1 MWGRKLK
8 YRIIALTMAILFLP
22 WSSFIYAEQ
31 QSYNN
36 VDTYGNF
43 SLNSDVDVNNF
54 ILTGYSTSYGKLELN
69 GHSLRVHGKMRLNKV
84 SISFDGGEIICD
96 NDATIITS
104 RLQMS
109 DVNERISVNGN
120 LDLIVNS
127 TFSYDTGAKL
137 EVKGNFSLK
146 GKVKFKDSTLKLS
159 GDKGQILYQDDECS
173 LSKVIVENYS
183 DEGIIISNAF
193 NYDSLVD
200 NGCKISF
207 VDETRIVGAKQ
218 LEDKVY
224 PGDLYL
230 SSGTFDLNGHSI
242 VVMGN
247 LIQEG
252 GTIYLN
258 GGSLKIGGDYRIQ
271 KEVIDADEQG
281 VSYTKSSGV
290 YLSDNEN
297 DRLSVGGSLYINSS
311 AKNTIVLGTEID
323 DINNNLYVYSPV
335 EISSEFNGTIID
347 ESAGDEH
354 NSVTDNEEIIS
365 TSGDAI
371 ADTTIDRESK
381 IFSVKGNIVVGG
393 KLKVSGFLWCGGSI
407 MADPDKQNYLPAVEL
422 SSGYIDIMGDVN
434 NVTFNMKQDKD
445 TVLIENDYLI
455 NVSDG
460 SESGS
465 DKYSTNGTEMLMSDG
480 EISVKGNLDTTVFNA
495 SGNHKLIMSGEDV
508 QYINNAAKLSLATL
522 YLDNHSEEGVVA
534 DSTIRKNSIV
544 RNGCKITYQG
554 INGETGWTLEGD
566 EVYDGNLVL
575 IDDTLD
581 LNGHKLTVNGDL
593 IQTVGD
599 IVINGGQLIINGD
612 YRQQSIAG
620 DGYSTSSARLIMK
633 NVSDKVDVNGSIYLA
648 STSDNSGNLT
658 SGTLSVSGDIVVDD
672 KINAKSFKPTDDFKM
687 IICGV
692 DDQHVQSKTEIN
704 IPVLELQNKGNVIA
718 DKDIIVSKE
727 LISSIDNSYSG
738 TIQLRQNTK
747 LTGTGFAG
755 NIGINNSSYSFKNGI
770 IDKYIIGG
778 DIFSIKH
785 GQYES
790 ITFDVPVIINGSV
803 DIDTYIYVN
812 ADLTINGNFVAH
824 GDSYYFDNHFI
835 RINQNMSIKVGGD
848 FNDGKSRLEML
859 DGSVLEING
868 DVKFYNTENKLDDGI
883 IIIHGDAS
891 FCNNYRVNEK
901 NIMVFAGDSLQTL
914 NIGSNVSLATVEIN
928 NQSEDGVVA
937 TALFYK
943 DALITNGNKFSYEG
957 IEGSIGHKLMQD
969 ETISGDYVL
978 IDGTLDLNGYTL
990 TIDGNLIHSAGTID
1004 INNGGLIV
1012 TGDYRQQNRKAKNGT
1027 NEYVYSTSSAVLIM
1041 DDENNLIDVG
1051 GSIYIGTSLTDG
1063 NRISD
1068 GNLRVGHDVILAA
1081 GNNKTAF
1088 VASGDNNFT
1097 FYGNNDHTIRYE
1109 SGSYG
1114 NRFELSGF
1122 TIESDDNSEICVY
1135 GSVKSYGTID
1145 VGETVFDNTLILG
1158 DSDKSTTLKGK
1169 TVHADIETAGM
1180 VTLVDVEEVYG
1191 DVSGEVSFDDNL
1203 TIHGIATL
1211 NIDGLDEN
1219 QILKVDSELKLSANN
1234 TINGTII
1241 ANGDTRINSETVF
1254 SDTSSL
1260 ILAGDEY
1267 QLLVCDARLNKLV
1280 LENYSDEGVY
1290 CSTLLYYNS
1299 IEKNG
1304 CILKLKYGEILE
1316 AQKLEEDI
1324 IIDGNAVFLDGE
1336 LDLNGHT
1343 LAIKGDFRH
1352 PSGTIRIN
1360 GGRLVVEKDYYEESL
1375 YHNYSGD
1382 GILIM
1387 DNPSD
1392 VIDVKGM
1399 LWIYNKTSPTLNKG
1413 TIYAGGNLRIEGVSK
1428 KTVVLGD
1435 DLTIVFNGDEGQ
1447 TVSFYRATASN
1458 VIFNN
1463 KGIVTLSLTSTGSV
1477 EDNTDITGGSIEGTI
1492 AVNRFSDLKDL
1503 YFSGSVSVNG
1513 NDTLS
1518 DDVTIGGKL
1527 TISGGVDFNGHTITA
1542 DSVEIGNSAS
1552 FVMVNDKD
1560 CLTVKKNLTINGTGN
1575 YSNNI
1580 SRSITAGTIDIYGDL
1595 EIKGE
1600 KGFTASGTNQVVM
1613 HSRVENGRRFIT
1625 KITMSDSSTRVSKL
1639 NTLVLYGTEDDFYF
1653 SCNKDT
1659 VANEI
1664 IYMHAPIELQAVT
1677 NLNVTELTDSS
1688 VTIAFDDPNLEAL
1701 SEQNGEAIIK
1711 GYEIYRND
1719 VKIATVSKTTFT
1731 DRSIKLNSTYRYTV
1745 YAVDVYGGVS
1755 PESDTLTVNTAG
1767 DTTAPS
1773 APSNLMLVGRAGSS
1787 ITLEWSQSHDDCS
1800 IKGYNIY
1807 RDGNLVAENIRYT
1820 RYKDTGLDQ
1829 NTIYE
1834 YYVKAVDSSDNIS
1847 DASDTINASVAYPK
1861 IKAITPK
1868 DYSLLGP
1875 EKVTFTAKYV
1885 NYGDEAESILTIE
1898 YFDGAL
1904 GEWKKLGK
1912 NNPRVISKNNFEI
1925 ESGVTYDAG
1934 LFTDSDVRVRFILT
1948 DCDGNTDIY
1957 ETEYAIDS
1965 VAPTAPE
1972 NVTAES
1978 VSGVVKLTWDISAD
1992 ADLAYYDVWR
2002 CVDEQYVS
2010 SVEDSSAKR
2019 ENVTITIDQLEQKY
2033 VRIARINDRYEPEYL
2048 DSELREG
2055 ATAKYIITATDTK
2068 GNRSSF
2074 ENPVQV
2080 MVDADNSEPVV
2091 LSVIPGT
2098 GKVSGKVSLK
2108 ITVADNKNIDY
2119 VAVFA
2124 KKIADDENDST
2135 SDNPELYEWFILD
2148 TYDTDLKYDKESS
2161 KENGWQQY
2169 DYTAMVDISA
2179 LPDGDYIFNFSA
2191 VDQSEKHSSALFTRR
2206 YTVDNTGIEKI
2217 QINRVLY
2224 NATAVQLMWNDVND
2238 DDFSSFVIEKA
2249 EYKFAGSLTGR
2260 TVTTDD
2266 GSYKVI
2272 DSTYNFEWK
2281 EAGRS
2286 TSLGYTVTSLVPDSY
2301 YLMRVCGMD
2310 DAGNKGEYSD
2320 IILVRTDKDTLGPVI
2335 KAVYPA
2341 TPVVSNGIE
2350 LGTRVLDN
2358 YIVRNLLWSYSLDGE
2373 NYTTFAGLGGNGTGD
2388 FDGRY
2393 TVDISDREQFPEGD
2407 IYIKFEA
2414 FDYYGNHNQLLDG
2427 DKEVINKY
2435 RIDRTA
2441 PEKPEGVR
2449 TENGEGYINILWDVP
2464 ATDDKYDSTEDPR
2477 DNNSVTEDSNT
2488 GNSLDKASED
2498 NDIAKYII
2506 YRAEGDTGRF
2516 RNIYSGAVSN
2526 YVDTDIK
2533 VGRTYAYKVSAMD
2546 MAGNESVCSEIV
2558 YGCADK
2564 DDIAPEIRGISPQN
2578 RSAVGSDFKLTCIAT
2593 DNSKLDHLR
2602 IYFKYAAD
2610 DTWTLLGEKEC
2621 KDDGNN
2627 TSGVFDE
2634 TEVNL
2639 EGGKEGLYNFR
2650 FVVSDSYGN
2659 SSTVERDYILDN
2671 TPLDGTISAK
2681 TENFAVKLSM
2691 TYETNRDSGICDL
2704 FGIPVDDFDHYEIY
2718 RCKVI
2723 DAANT
2728 SMFKEKAVM
2737 IGRTTEQ
2744 TYLDETAIPHE
2755 MYRYAAKI
2763 FDTAGNYNWTDIVTC
2778 YADDVDEID
2787 PTVVLPEKYTALSGI
2802 SVRLDG
2808 SLCTDN
2814 VHIKSFSWDMGDG
2827 TTATSVRPEHIY
2839 QEPGEYTVTL
2849 TVTDTSGN
2857 SSTGTTIVEVKSA
2870 ETSGI
2875 CSIKVVD
2882 ENNNP
2887 IPYAYVYIN
2896 AGNDRNTVFYTD
2908 DAGEIKLAYGKGRYQ
2923 IAAYKDGYLP
2933 AEDEVKIKPLKTTVC
2948 RLKLKKGEVVV
2959 GDFKVHKMTVQEMVD
2974 AGVDMSDPENLN
2986 IFTFTTT
2993 MTFAQS
2999 PIPVVVT
3006 YVGGDPIIT
3015 QGEDTII
3022 PGGAGTEDEKDKN
3035 NGGGMTDGR
3044 NNNPPKIMVA
3054 QADPELPV
3062 FVMLSTKQQISWL
3075 KDMYCA
3081 DLTILNAADTQFVLE
3096 DSIGTIKLPD
3106 GLSLAK
3112 TIDGQTEVI
3121 DMGNIAG
3128 QEQKTASWV
3137 VKGDENGTYKLEAV
3151 FNGRLMPFGA
3161 DIEKRFLA
3169 ETEINVSPA
3178 DVEIIVSPENAGYIG
3193 EIYYVQ
3199 FSITNNGREPLYNF
3213 TTSLGEYE
3221 SPAHLEITLRH
3232 DDELDENVLVDK
3244 HFEGITYKRP
3254 ISEQIYQTPVLSG
3267 GDTIVI
3273 PTLMPGQT
3281 IYGTWK
3287 SGFAGPGDPEEV
3299 YYQLVDTMV
3308 KVIEGENLGV
3318 KVYVRPIKSHI
3329 TALVKQTVELES
3341 IEYHIGDPVDMKS
3354 GAFTENYTA
3363 MSLMG
3368 RDNLALMLSYD
3379 SLLAQSVA
3387 DNEQSDKTA
3396 NDTEA
3401 SSPESIRD
3409 NCPEGAGWYSNF
3421 DSYITE
3427 DDGIVHFYLNPY
3439 ISMPFISSDSMNGII
3454 RGTYQVDDED
3464 AEITFDEEG
3473 TIDKDVEFSCIYHGM
3488 EDFRLV
3494 RHFDGTYSLISEAG
3508 GSFEYDTEGRLSRII
3523 TSDGSVTTFE
3533 YSEDKTVVTEL
3544 ASGNSITLGYTEVNI
3559 KDASDIAATD
3569 GADVTEERTVRH
3581 LTSVSDNNGRKTE
3594 FIYDDDQ
3601 NLISITESNGS
3612 STSFE
3617 YDEKHHITDEYN
3629 SNGVEFISNS
3639 YDDKGRVV
3647 KQTDS
3652 YGKTISFSYD
3662 EASEDAALKVKAV
3675 TSAEGYED
3683 TTTETWTDLKGN
3695 IIKLISASGA
3705 EESYTYDEAGNLI
3718 SRTDSY
3724 GNLYRYAYDSE
3735 GRLIG
3740 SSGPVGN
3747 NFAITYDDRGNVT
3760 SIKGTGTEA
3769 DSSKDAYYIYND
3781 NDQLIES
3788 LIGSR
3793 KTLYT
3798 YTEEGLLSTEEK
3810 VGKGTVSYTYENG
3823 RKVSSTDELGN
3834 VTKYDY
3840 DTCGNLIKVTDAAG
3854 NSYQFSYDSLNRKI
3868 SSTDPNGNT
3877 TRYEYNDYNKVTKE
3891 IYPDGTSVSYTYNVA
3906 GNLIKATYPNGTDIS
3921 FSYDAAGNM
3930 ITETMPDGTANKYE
3944 YNALGQNIAIVYPDG
3959 SRETY
3964 TYDIISNLIS
3974 STDRKGNEISY
3985 VYDRSLEKLVGISDC
4000 YGQSMDFGYDKEGSI
4015 SSVITPVSGET
4026 VYTYTSDD
4034 MISSVTDIL
4043 GNRTVYEYDTW
4054 GNMLSLTDP
4063 NDNKTS
4069 YKYDAVGNCIEKIN
4083 AEGTVFSYT
4092 YDHNYNLTSLSTTVS
4107 GKQITECY
4115 EYDGCGNLVKLID
4128 VMERETLYAYDS
4140 MNRVIRIGS
4149 YDGNYVEYAY
4159 DEMGNLSSE
4168 TYSDGAR
4175 VSYGYDD
4182 CSRCVEMTV
4191 NGRNTDS
4198 TVGGKDDKTVI
4209 TSSDVIKTKVYGYTY
4224 DNLSRI
4230 TTTTDADDKTTS
4242 VSYDALDNITAV
4254 ADAMG
4259 GVTKYNYDKA
4269 SRLVS
4274 VENAIG
4280 VVKEYDYYDNGNL
4293 KKITNGRGQETVYT
4307 YDALGRLESVTDEIG
4322 TINYTY
4328 DKNGNVITVSEKN
4341 KTTGKTETIT
4351 RTYDNMNRVSSVT
4364 DVYGRTV
4371 NYGYDELGNILYIGY
4386 PGGERVRY
4394 SYNVDGTLYDVTDTE
4409 GNRTVYSYDSN
4420 SRLTKTVKPDGSIE
4434 EKNYNKFGDITSITE
4449 KTADGEL
4456 LQSYEYGYDEF
4467 GNISKIVDNAT
4478 AYEVDY
4484 SAEADGIDAEKIV
4497 EVTKET
4503 NDPDNHKNLENI
4515 SGTDDSTTKTTIKTT
4530 TQTTVTTTMEYNTA
4544 NQLIKYNGNDVLYDA
4559 DGNMVYGPLNGEMT
4573 EFTYDCRNRLTSA
4586 GKVSYKY
4593 DAENIRTSVI
4603 TEAYEEHY
4611 VTDRVSSLSRTLQI
4625 IRYDRS
4631 SKKEEDR
4638 VSDDQSS
4645 NNSDIK
4651 NYYYGYGL
4659 ICEKTVDNRDND
4671 NEPVTDKLL
4680 VYHFDHQGSTKRITD
4695 KTGKLL
4701 YSFSYGT
4708 YGELLSIRRG
4718 EKAEEELTLSELM
4731 ENEKSGVSVHF
4742 LFNGALGVVTD
4753 ENSLYYMRQ
4762 RYYNTDIKRFINQ
4775 DILTGTITDS
4785 QSLNRYSYVQGN
4797 PVNYNDPFGLS
4808 PMKILTP
4815 YINFVHDAL
4824 NLVSVIPGPIGY
4836 VADAISAG
4844 MYYLEGKE
4852 KAALKML
4859 VMAGN
4864 NIATGGLI
4872 GKLSS
4877 LGSKGRLLAS
4887 SFFIGTGAKGMASSG
4902 ASFVDN
4908 FMGLIDSI
4916 SNGDDILTIFH
4927 YASGTVCDAAGMYYG
4942 ARAFAGG
4949 TEGAAAALEDI
4960 GRQKQYIGQTKVV
4973 NDPGEYDERF
4983 NYNEPIGFE
4992 NNTAG
4997 GCFVAGT
5004 IVKTPEGDKNIEDV
5018 ETGDVVYACN
5028 GETGDVEEK
5037 RVVRAFVHDAYDL
5050 IYVSVGND
5058 DICATLNHPFYV
5070 VGKGFIPAGDLEIGD
5085 IVVLIDGKLVRVKQL
5100 DIKHL
5105 DEPVKVY
5112 NFEVEDYHTY
5122 YVGTDGVLV
5131 HNMCAVTPPTEG
5143 GSGSVYDNLSPKTG
5157 ADWNNYF
5164 INKYGQENVH
5174 WNLNSV
5180 DDIWSDPTRMVGYS
5194 ENEMAS
5200 VLGDGWTR
5208 GAYGSKGDGWKF
5220 MKDDVS
5226 VFYHP
5231 SGGKHGGAYYG
5242 ISSGATGKIKVVD
5255 PNTYIPLSG
5264 DKATIIYH

>member
-1 MWGRKLK
+1 
-8 YRIIALTMAILFLP
+8 MAILFLP

-109 DVNERISVNGN
+109 DVNEKISVNGN
-120 LDLIVNS
+120 LDLTVNS
-127 TFSYDTGAKL
+127 AFSYDVGAKL

-200 NGCKISF
+200 NGCKIRF

-224 PGDLYL
+224 PGDLYI
-230 SSGTFDLNGHSI
+230 SSGTFDLNGHNI

-281 VSYTKSSGV
+281 VLYTKSSGV

-335 EISSEFNGTIID
+335 EISSEFDGTIID

-393 KLKVSGFLWCGGSI
+393 KLKFSGFLWCGGNM
-407 MADPDKQNYLPAVEL
+407 MADSDKQNYLPAVEL
-422 SSGYIDIMGDVN
+422 SSGNIDIMGDVN

-465 DKYSTNGTEMLMSDG
+465 DKYGTNGTEMLMSDG

-599 IVINGGQLIINGD
+599 IVINGGHLIINGD

-633 NVSDKVDVNGSIYLA
+633 NASDKVDVNGSIYLA

-687 IICGV
+687 IICGA
-692 DDQHVQSKTEIN
+692 DDQHIQSKTEIN

-803 DIDTYIYVN
+803 DIDTCIYVN
-812 ADLTINGNFVAH
+812 ADLTINGNLVAH
-824 GDSYYFDNHFI
+824 GDSYYFNNHFI
-835 RINQNMSIKVGGD
+835 RINQNVTMKVSGD
-848 FNDGKSRLEML
+848 FNDGESRLEML

-914 NIGSNVSLATVEIN
+914 NIGSNVSLATVEIDN
-928 NQSEDGVVA
+928 HSEDGVVA
-937 TALFYK
+937 TATFYK
-943 DALITNGNKFSYEG
+943 DELITNGCRFSYEG
-957 IEGSIGHKLMQD
+957 IEGSIGHKLTQD
-969 ETISGDYVL
+969 ETIEGDYIL
-978 IDGTLDLNGYTL
+978 IDGELDLNGHTL
-990 TIDGNLIHSAGTID
+990 TIEGNLIHSSGTID
-1004 INNGGLIV
+1004 INNGSLIV
-1012 TGDYRQQNRKAKNGT
+1012 TGDYRQQNRKAKTGSDEYAYSSGT
-1027 NEYVYSTSSAVLIM
+1027 AVLIM
-1041 DDENNLIDVG
+1041 DDENDLFDISGNLFV
-1051 GSIYIGTSLTDG
+1051 GTSLSDG
-1063 NRISD
+1063 NRLSS
-1068 GNLRVGHDVILAA
+1068 GNIRVGHDVILAT
-1081 GNNKTAF
+1081 GSNKTAF
-1088 VASGDNNFT
+1088 VAEDSLMFT
-1097 FYGNNDHTIRYE
+1097 FYGNNDHSIRYE
-1109 SGSYG
+1109 SGSYS
-1114 NRFELSGF
+1114 NRFELTGF
-1122 TIESDDNSEICVY
+1122 TVESDDNSKITVN
-1135 GSVKSYGTID
+1135 GRVTSTGMVD
-1145 VGETVFDNTLILG
+1145 VGETVFESELCIGDAERSTILKG
-1158 DSDKSTTLKGK
+1158 TVINADIKASGKVTFIGVEEVFGNVSGTIDFDSDFTIHGNASIKINGLDEDQVLAVDGYLELSDTNMINGKIIAKGNVDINSDVSFSDKS
-1169 TVHADIETAGM
+1169 E
-1180 VTLVDVEEVYG
+1180 
-1191 DVSGEVSFDDNL
+1191 
-1203 TIHGIATL
+1203 
-1211 NIDGLDEN
+1211 
-1219 QILKVDSELKLSANN
+1219 
-1234 TINGTII
+1234 
-1241 ANGDTRINSETVF
+1241 
-1254 SDTSSL
+1254 L
-1260 ILAGDEY
+1260 ILAGDKY
-1267 QLLVCDARLNKLV
+1267 QTISCYPKLNRLV
-1280 LENYSDEGVY
+1280 LENHSDEGIY
-1290 CSTLLYYNS
+1290 CSTLLKCN
-1299 IEKNG
+1299 EFENNG
-1304 CILKLKYGEILE
+1304 CVIKFKYGEVIE
-1316 AQKLEEDI
+1316 AQRLEKDMT
-1324 IIDGNAVFLDGE
+1324 IDGDAVFNDGE

-1343 LAIKGDFRH
+1343 LTIKGTFRH
-1352 PSGTIRIN
+1352 PSGTVYFN
-1360 GGRLVVEKDYYEESL
+1360 GGKLIVEKDFYEESL
-1375 YHNYSGD
+1375 THYMTGRGS
-1382 GILIM
+1382 LIM
-1387 DNPSD
+1387 NDVSD
-1392 VIDVKGM
+1392 AIEVGGLFYIND
-1399 LWIYNKTSPTLNKG
+1399 KTAPNLNKG
-1413 TIYAGGNLRIEGVSK
+1413 TIVLAGDFYLEGTSK
-1428 KTVVLGD
+1428 SSVVLGD
-1435 DLTIVFNGDEGQ
+1435 DLKVVFTGEKKQ
-1447 TVSFYRATASN
+1447 TVTFYRATTSN
-1458 VIFNN
+1458 LIFNN
-1463 KGIVTLSLTSTGSV
+1463 KGTVTLENNAKATGLI
-1477 EDNTDITGGSIEGTI
+1477 EDNTDITGGRISGTLI
-1492 AVNRFSDLKDL
+1492 LDSLSSLKDR
-1503 YFSGSVSVNG
+1503 YYSGDISLNT
-1513 NDTLS
+1513 NDELTG
-1518 DDVTIGGKL
+1518 DVMIEGKL
-1527 TISGGVDFNGHTITA
+1527 TIGGGFTFGGHTLTV
-1542 DSVEIGNSAS
+1542 DSAEIGSKAA
-1552 FVMVNDKD
+1552 FVMTDEKD
-1560 CLTVKKNLTINGTGN
+1560 CFIVKNDLIINAL
-1575 YSNNI
+1575 SNNAVRDI
-1580 SRSITAGTIDIYGDL
+1580 SAGTIDIYGDL

-1600 KGFTASGTNQVVM
+1600 KGFTASGTNHVVM

-1659 VANEI
+1659 AANEI

-1755 PESDTLTVNTAG
+1755 PESDTLTVNTEG

-1820 RYKDTGLDQ
+1820 RYRDTGLDQ

-1847 DASDTINASVAYPK
+1847 EASDTINASVAYPK

-1957 ETEYAIDS
+1957 ETEYAVDS
-1965 VAPTAPE
+1965 VAPTALE

-2010 SVEDSSAKR
+2010 SVEGSSAKR

-2217 QINRVLY
+2217 QINRVLN
-2224 NATAVQLMWNDVND
+2224 NATAVQLMWKDVND

-2286 TSLGYTVTSLVPDSY
+2286 TSLGYTVTSLVPDSN

-2341 TPVVSNGIE
+2341 TPVVSDSIE

-2358 YIVRNLLWSYSLDGE
+2358 YMVRNLLWSYSLDGE
-2373 NYTTFAGLGGNGTGD
+2373 NYTTFVGLGGNGTGD

-2477 DNNSVTEDSNT
+2477 DNNSVTEDSST
-2488 GNSLDKASED
+2488 GNSLDEASED
-2498 NDIAKYII
+2498 NDIAEYII

-2621 KDDGNN
+2621 KDEGNN

-2671 TPLDGTISAK
+2671 TPLDGMISAK

-2763 FDTAGNYNWTDIVTC
+2763 FDTAGNYSWTDIVTC

-2787 PTVVLPEKYTALSGI
+2787 PTVVFPEKYTALSGI

-2827 TTATSVRPEHIY
+2827 TTATGVRPEHIY

-3015 QGEDTII
+3015 QGKDTII

-3081 DLTILNAADTQFVLE
+3081 ELTILNAADTQFVLE

-3112 TIDGQTEVI
+3112 TINGQTEVI

-3178 DVEIIVSPENAGYIG
+3178 DVEIIISPENAGYIG

-3318 KVYVRPIKSHI
+3318 KVYVRPIESHI

-3401 SSPESIRD
+3401 SSPESIRA

-3427 DDGIVHFYLNPY
+3427 DDGIVHLHLNPY

-3454 RGTYQVDDED
+3454 CGTYQVDDED

-3544 ASGNSITLGYTEVNI
+3544 VSGNSITLGYTEVNI

-3601 NLISITESNGS
+3601 NLISIKESNGS

-3617 YDEKHHITDEYN
+3617 YDEKHHITAEYN
-3629 SNGVEFISNS
+3629 SNGEAFISNS

-3662 EASEDAALKVKAV
+3662 EASEAAALKVKAV
-3675 TSAEGYED
+3675 TSAEGYDD

-3769 DSSKDAYYIYND
+3769 DSNKDAYYIYND
-3781 NDQLIES
+3781 KDQLIES

-3868 SSTDPNGNT
+3868 SSTDPNGNI

-3906 GNLIKATYPNGTDIS
+3906 GNLIKATYPNGTYTS
-3921 FSYDAAGNM
+3921 FNYDAAGNM
-3930 ITETMPDGTANKYE
+3930 VTETMPDGTANKYE
-3944 YNALGQNIAIVYPDG
+3944 YNALGQNTAIVYPDG
-3959 SRETY
+3959 SRENY
-3964 TYDIISNLIS
+3964 AYDITGNLIS
-3974 STDRKGNEISY
+3974 STDRKGNEINY
-3985 VYDRSLEKLVGISDC
+3985 VYDHTLEKIVGITDC
-4000 YGQSMDFGYDKEGSI
+4000 YGQNMDFGYDNEGSI
-4015 SSVITPVSGET
+4015 VSVTTPGSGET
-4026 VYTYTSDD
+4026 AYTYTSDD
-4034 MISSVTDIL
+4034 MISSVTDVL
-4043 GNRTVYEYDTW
+4043 GNKTIYEHDIW
-4054 GNMLSLTDP
+4054 GNMLSSTDP
-4063 NDNKTS
+4063 NGNKTL
-4069 YKYDAVGNCIEKIN
+4069 YKYDAVGNCIEKTN
-4083 AEGTVFSYT
+4083 AESTIFTYT

-4107 GKQITECY
+4107 GKRISERY
-4115 EYDGCGNLVKLID
+4115 EYDGCGNLIKLTD
-4128 VMERETLYAYDS
+4128 VMGRETLYTYDC
-4140 MNRVIRIGS
+4140 MNRINRIDS
-4149 YDGNYVEYAY
+4149 YDGNFVEYTY
-4159 DEMGNLSSE
+4159 DDMGNLSSE
-4168 TYSDGAR
+4168 TYSDGSS
-4175 VSYGYDD
+4175 VSYRYDD

-4191 NGRNTDS
+4191 TGRKGDTGVNNADTKISEDNGKS
-4198 TVGGKDDKTVI
+4198 TKTTT
-4209 TSSDVIKTKVYGYTY
+4209 TSLDVIKTKVYGYTY
-4224 DNLSRI
+4224 DNMSRI
-4230 TTTTDADDKTTS
+4230 TSTTDAADNTTS
-4242 VSYDALDNITAV
+4242 VTYDALDNITSV
-4254 ADAMG
+4254 TDAMG
-4259 GVTKYNYDKA
+4259 GVTKYTYDKA
-4269 SRLVS
+4269 SRLIRI
-4274 VENAIG
+4274 ENAIG
-4280 VVKEYDYYDNGNL
+4280 SVKLYDYYDNGSL

-4328 DKNGNVITVSEKN
+4328 DKNGNVISVSEKN
-4341 KTTGKTETIT
+4341 KATGKTETIT
-4351 RTYDNMNRVSSVT
+4351 RTYDTMNRVSSVT

-4371 NYGYDELGNILYIGY
+4371 NYGYDELGNILYIDY
-4386 PGGERVRY
+4386 PGGEKVRY
-4394 SYNVDGTLYDVTDTE
+4394 TYNVDGTLYDVTDTE
-4409 GNRTVYSYDSN
+4409 GNRTVYSYDGN
-4420 SRLTKTVKPDGSIE
+4420 SRLTKTVKPDGSVE
-4434 EKNYNKFGDITSITE
+4434 EKTYDKSGNVAAIIE
-4449 KTADGEL
+4449 KTADGRL
-4456 LQSYEYGYDEF
+4456 LQHYEYTYDEF
-4467 GNISKIVDNAT
+4467 GNISKIVDNASD
-4478 AYEVDY
+4478 YEVDY
-4484 SAEADGIDAEKIV
+4484 SAEADGLDAEKV
-4497 EVTKET
+4497 EDVIEETDVSDDQKES
-4503 NDPDNHKNLENI
+4503 DNA
-4515 SGTDDSTTKTTIKTT
+4515 SGTDDSTTTTTIKTT
-4530 TQTTVTTTMEYNTA
+4530 TQTTVTTTIEYNAA

-4559 DGNMVYGPLNGEMT
+4559 DGNMIYGPLNGAMT
-4573 EFTYDCRNRLTSA
+4573 KFTYDCRNRLISA
-4586 GKVSYKY
+4586 GDVSYKY
-4593 DAENIRTSVI
+4593 DAENVRVAVTAD
-4603 TEAYEEHY
+4603 AYEEQY

-4631 SKKEEDR
+4631 SKREEDR
-4638 VSDDQSS
+4638 EKGDPSGD
-4645 NNSDIK
+4645 NSDVR

-4659 ICEKTVDNRDND
+4659 IYERTVDNRDD
-4671 NEPVTDKLL
+4671 NNKPAADNLL

-4718 EKAEEELTLSELM
+4718 EKAEEELTHSALIADNLFGS
-4731 ENEKSGVSVHF
+4731 SIHF

-4753 ENSLYYMRQ
+4753 KNSLYYMRQ

-4887 SFFIGTGAKGMASSG
+4887 SFFIGTGAKGMALSG

-4942 ARAFAGG
+4942 AKAFAGG

-5085 IVVLIDGKLVRVKQL
+5085 IVVLIDGKLARVKQL

-5143 GSGSVYDNLSPKTG
+5143 GS
-5157 ADWNNYF
+5157 
-5164 INKYGQENVH
+5164 E
-5174 WNLNSV
+5174 
-5180 DDIWSDPTRMVGYS
+5180 
-5194 ENEMAS
+5194 S
-5200 VLGDGWTR
+5200 VLPPNTKPDFIVTPEGTVMDTSKNYNLVGSGEQGDWFQIHN
-5208 GAYGSKGDGWKF
+5208 YGKPEDGFGFPHTHKPQLNTNGTNTSY
-5220 MKDDVS
+5220 KRVVS
-5226 VFYHP
+5226 NTTAADIDY
-5231 SGGKHGGAYYG
+5231 ADELLR
-5242 ISSGATGKIKVVD
+5242 TGKMTFRKK
-5255 PNTYIPLSG
+5255 G
-5264 DKATIIYH
+5264 RR